1 MRLSYAGV
9 AAALLHL
16 LLVAGGVVMILSSTQ
31 TDWTQYWT
39 IFLALDFPVSL
50 GVVPV
55 TWFVPP
61 SGKPPLADF
70 SGFWWPLA
78 YHGVVGTGWWYIVG
92 WAIARKIAGRGQS
105 EDNATNEEGEKP

>member
-16 LLVAGGVVMILSSTQ
+16 VLLAGGVIAILSSTQ

-39 IFLALDFPVSL
+39 IFLALDFPVSV

-61 SGKPPLADF
+61 SGKPPLSDF
-70 SGFWWPLA
+70 SHFWWPLA
-78 YHGVVGTGWWYIVG
+78 YHGVVGTAWWYIVG
-92 WAIARKIAGRGQS
+92 WTIARKIARRMHPHDD
-105 EDNATNEEGEKP
+105 ETNERGEQP